1 MKNYFPADYK
11 GREDEIYELY
21 RCGIMHAVYQHTKNI
36 TPNYLTLSKK
46 SSILFALR
54 HLQET
59 SENCK
64 FAERVTYMAKA
75 LEREL
80 LQYIL
85 QLDEAEKKSVLQ
97 MLKTFLK
104 GREKKLPRISI
115 EQYNKEIDEAIARVE
130 AGDYYTHEEV
140 ERMAKDW

>member
-1 MKNYFPADYK
+1 LKN
-11 GREDEIYELY
+11 G
-21 RCGIMHAVYQHTKNI
+21 
-36 TPNYLTLSKK
+36 
-46 SSILFALR
+46 
-54 HLQET
+54 
-59 SENCK
+59 K
-64 FAERVTYMAKA
+64 FAEKVKYMAKA

-85 QLDEAEKKSVLQ
+85 QLDDAEKKSVLQ

-130 AGDYYTHEEV
+130 AGEYYTHEEV